1 MESADAA
8 ASSFD
13 NYIRKLGK
21 VSAGASALLAA
32 MWLVINCGN
41 IVAALYSL
49 AQIILL
55 LGLLW
60 IPLLFRR
67 IKGIPLANESAKWA
81 LIASVSVFAVLLL
94 SSMVDTSDGSC
105 FR

>member
-1 MESADAA
+1 MESAEAA
-8 ASSFD
+8 ESKFD
-13 NYIRKLGK
+13 NYVRKLGK

-32 MWLVINCGN
+32 MWLLINCGN
-41 IVAALYSL
+41 IVAGLYSL
-49 AQIILL
+49 AQVVLL

-60 IPLLFRR
+60 IPLLVRR
-67 IKGIPLANESAKWA
+67 IKGIPLANPSANWA

-94 SSMVDTSDGSC
+94 SMLIDTSDGSC